1 MTVMVVVAAANCWAG
16 RGSPGSPP
24 CLRRCRGRVGR
35 LSLCQVSE
43 VSVLLSLVQYANR
56 WVRQCWV
63 RFTLFMDGLQSCLLL
78 ESAAVPVSFSLSLSL
93 THSLA
98 LAALALCPTFSPLQR
113 PGVASP
119 KVSAC
124 APGRRQGREVCQ
136 VKVGLLGFKTGH

>member
-78 ESAAVPVSFSLSLSL
+78 ESAAVPVSFSLSFSHTLARSRCSCSL
-93 THSLA
+93 PDFQPFAKARGGL
-98 LAALALCPTFSPLQR
+98 PE
-113 PGVASP
+113 G
-119 KVSAC
+119 
-124 APGRRQGREVCQ
+124 
-136 VKVGLLGFKTGH
+136 VGLRPRQATGQGSLPG